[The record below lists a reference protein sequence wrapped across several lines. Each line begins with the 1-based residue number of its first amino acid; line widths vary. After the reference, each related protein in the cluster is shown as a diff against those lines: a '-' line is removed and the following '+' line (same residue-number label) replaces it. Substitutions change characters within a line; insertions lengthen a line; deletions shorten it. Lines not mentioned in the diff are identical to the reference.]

1 MGRVPLEPA
10 PTPSVRV
17 NPTVEKLAA
26 YSWRLLV
33 IAAAGIAAVLLLV
46 RLRVVLFP
54 IVIGTF
60 LAVALT
66 PVARF
71 LRNRGLPKLPATAL
85 AFILFFG
92 GLVGI
97 IALIVPTVADEI
109 GDVGPTITQATNSI
123 ENWLIDDVGVEPAQ
137 LERWR
142 DQATEAARR
151 SASGSTGAVVDGAVL
166 VGETF
171 AGLLLSLFLAF
182 FMVKDGERFQAF
194 LLRQLPEDRRPL
206 ARRLGA
212 RGWRTLG
219 GYLRGSAAL
228 GAVEGVI
235 IGITMAIVG
244 GTLIPA
250 VMTIT
255 FLAAFV
261 PFLGAIVSGVVAVL
275 VTFVTA
281 GTGPAL
287 IVGIVALA
295 VQQLDN
301 DLLAP
306 IVFGKAL
313 ELHPVA
319 ILLGVATGAALGGL
333 PAAVLAVPVTA
344 LIANLSS
351 EVRHP
356 RMGGDPEADPAPAAA
371 DQAPA
376 G

>member
-1 MGRVPLEPA
+1 M
-10 PTPSVRV
+10 

-33 IAAAGIAAVLLLV
+33 IAAAVVAAVLLLV
-46 RLRVVLFP
+46 RLRLVLFP
-54 IVIGTF
+54 IVIATF

-71 LRNRGLPKLPATAL
+71 LRDRGLPRLLAAAL
-85 AFILFFG
+85 AFLLFFG
-92 GLVGI
+92 ALVGI
-97 IALIVPTVADEI
+97 ISLIVPTVADEI
-109 GDVGPTITQATNSI
+109 GDVGPTITEATNSI
-123 ENWLIDDVGVEPAQ
+123 ENWLIEDVGIDPAQ

-142 DQATEAARR
+142 DQATATARR
-151 SASGSTGAVVDGAVL
+151 SASGSTGAVVDGAVI

-194 LLRQLPEDRRPL
+194 VLRQLPEDRRPL

-212 RGWRTLG
+212 RAWRTLG

-228 GAVEGVI
+228 GAVEAVI
-235 IGITMAIVG
+235 IGVAMAIVG

-261 PFLGAIVSGVVAVL
+261 PFLGAILAGTVAVA

-281 GTGPAL
+281 GAGPAF
-287 IVGIVALA
+287 VVAIVALA

-344 LIANLSS
+344 LIANLTS
-351 EVRHP
+351 EARHP
-356 RMGGDPEADPAPAAA
+356 RMEVDAEAEVQPVP
-371 DQAPA
+371 QPPA

>member
-1 MGRVPLEPA
+1 MPTA
-10 PTPSVRV
+10 PPPSNPPRIH
-17 NPTVEKLAA
+17 PTVDRLAA
-26 YSWRLLV
+26 YAWRLLV
-33 IAAAGIAAVLLLV
+33 IAAAFVALLALLV

-54 IVIGTF
+54 IVLGTF

-66 PVARF
+66 PVASV
-71 LRNRGLPKLPATAL
+71 LRRRGLPKVLATAL
-85 AFILFFG
+85 AFLLFFG
-92 GLVGI
+92 GLGTV
-97 IALIVPTVADEI
+97 IALIVPTVADEL
-109 GDVGPTITQATNSI
+109 GDVGPTVTEATNSI
-123 ENWLIDDVGVEPAQ
+123 ERWLIDDVGVSASR
-137 LERWR
+137 LEELR
-142 DQATEAARR
+142 DQASTAARR

-166 VGETF
+166 VGELF

-194 LLRQLPEDRRPL
+194 VLRQLPEERRPL

-228 GAVEGVI
+228 GAVESVL
-235 IGITMAIVG
+235 IGIALALSG
-244 GTLIPA
+244 ASLIPA

-255 FLAAFV
+255 FLAAFI
-261 PFLGAIVSGVVAVL
+261 PFLGAVIAGTLATAVTL
-275 VTFVTA
+275 VTA
-281 GTGPAL
+281 GAGPAL
-287 IVGIVALA
+287 IVGIVALV

-306 IVFGKAL
+306 VVFGKTL

-333 PAAVLAVPVTA
+333 PAAVIAVPITA
-344 LIANLSS
+344 LVSNLAN

-356 RMGGDPEADPAPAAA
+356 RSAEPAAEP
-371 DQAPA
+371 QL